1 MWRKNFH
8 NFVIGLTIGGLL
20 AVIFWYWQKSTSAE
34 DGALELLDRLAA
46 AEQKA
51 SRLRLELTRQPS
63 PASET
68 VEPAAE
74 DIEPDDLTQVKGI
87 GPTYAQRL
95 HEAGIESFTQLT
107 AVSPP
112 ELAQI
117 LDTNENRA
125 AAILAAAKNYPIT

>member
-1 MWRKNFH
+1 MWRRNFKNFA
-8 NFVIGLTIGGLL
+8 IGLTIGGLL

-34 DGALELLDRLAA
+34 DGALELLDRLAM

-51 SRLRLELTRQPS
+51 SRLRLELTSPPS
-63 PASET
+63 PVSKTAK
-68 VEPAAE
+68 PAAE
-74 DIEPDDLTQVKGI
+74 DLEPDDLTRVKGI
-87 GPTYAQRL
+87 GPTYARRL
-95 HEAGIESFTQLT
+95 REAGIESFVQLT

-125 AAILAAAKNYPIT
+125 AAILTAAKAV

>member
-1 MWRKNFH
+1 MWRRNFH

-34 DGALELLDRLAA
+34 DGALELLDRLAV

-51 SRLRLELTRQPS
+51 SRLRLELTRPPS
-63 PASET
+63 PVSET
-68 VEPAAE
+68 VGPAAE
-74 DIEPDDLTQVKGI
+74 DLEPDDLTRVKGI
-87 GPTYAQRL
+87 GPTYARRL
-95 HEAGIESFTQLT
+95 HEAGIESFAQLT

-125 AAILAAAKNYPIT
+125 AAILTAAKSL